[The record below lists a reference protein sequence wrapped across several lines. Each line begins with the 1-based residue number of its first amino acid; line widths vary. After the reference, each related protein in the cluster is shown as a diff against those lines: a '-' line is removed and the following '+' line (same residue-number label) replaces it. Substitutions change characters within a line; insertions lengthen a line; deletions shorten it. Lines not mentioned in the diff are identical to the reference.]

1 MKKAKTYTNV
11 IKRFYRPEMYTCLEC
26 HKTIKRAV
34 TITERTVVTLNGIVR
49 VTHGGYRCKN
59 PECEAKGRTYRSAAA
74 DALVLPKRTF
84 GLDVVLLIGYL
95 RLKRHQ
101 TLDEVHE
108 EISERLKE
116 METSISRREIMY
128 LFDDFCTVMRAAS
141 DAAQDEEWKKQVEKN
156 KGIIVSIDGI
166 QPEKGNETIYIV
178 RDALTGR
185 MLASENATESSTERL
200 KEILEPVVQ
209 LKLPVIGTISD
220 SQSAEIQ
227 ALLQL
232 WPNAPHQACHFHV
245 LRDAGQPIF
254 DEDKQVKTEIR
265 KNVQAKTRNLRK
277 QIKSQMKQAGEA
289 ETKQLAVLDD
299 YARAVQAAVN
309 RDGTAPF
316 DYAGIESFEEL
327 DKIAVSLGELDKKG
341 EPVSKQCRRRL
352 DRLKKILRIRE
363 AWRGQIESL
372 KRMRQWVI
380 SAEHILDVS
389 WAHPKTEE
397 HAPVKRSHHPKGSR
411 IQEQEKKTSGSP
423 IQR

>member
-1 MKKAKTYTNV
+1 
-11 IKRFYRPEMYTCLEC
+11 
-26 HKTIKRAV
+26 
-34 TITERTVVTLNGIVR
+34 
-49 VTHGGYRCKN
+49 
-59 PECEAKGRTYRSAAA
+59 
-74 DALVLPKRTF
+74 
-84 GLDVVLLIGYL
+84 
-95 RLKRHQ
+95 
-101 TLDEVHE
+101 
-108 EISERLKE
+108 

-141 DAAQDEEWKKQVEKN
+141 DAAQDEEWKKHVEKN

-166 QPEKGNETIYIV
+166 QPEKGNETISIV
-178 RDALTGR
+178 RDALTER

-327 DKIAVSLGELDKKG
+327 DKITASLGELDKKG
-341 EPVSKQCRRRL
+341 EPVSKQCRRR
-352 DRLKKILRIRE
+352 
-363 AWRGQIESL
+363 
-372 KRMRQWVI
+372 
-380 SAEHILDVS
+380 
-389 WAHPKTEE
+389 
-397 HAPVKRSHHPKGSR
+397 
-411 IQEQEKKTSGSP
+411 
-423 IQR
+423 

>member
-1 MKKAKTYTNV
+1 
-11 IKRFYRPEMYTCLEC
+11 
-26 HKTIKRAV
+26 
-34 TITERTVVTLNGIVR
+34 VVTLNGIVR

-59 PECEAKGRTYRSAAA
+59 PECEAKDRTYRSAAA

-128 LFDDFCTVMRAAS
+128 LFDDFCKVMRAAS
-141 DAAQDEEWKKQVEKN
+141 DAAQDEEWKKHVEKN

-166 QPEKGNETIYIV
+166 QPDKGNETIYIV

-185 MLASENATESSTERL
+185 MLAAENATESSTERL

-254 DEDKQVKTEIR
+254 DEDKQVKTEMR
-265 KNVQAKTRNLRK
+265 KNIQTKTRNLRK
-277 QIKSQMKQAGEA
+277 QLKSQMKQAGEA

-309 RDGTAPF
+309 QDGTAPF

-327 DKIAVSLGELDKKG
+327 DKIAASLDELDKKG

-352 DRLKKILRIRE
+352 DRLKKILRVRE
-363 AWRGQIESL
+363 AWRGHIESL

-389 WAHPKTEE
+389 WAQTKTEE
-397 HAPVKRSHHPKGSR
+397 HAPVKSSPHPKGSR
-411 IQEQEKKTSGSP
+411 IQEQEKKTSVSP